1 VRAKGRQ
8 RRNAEKGI
16 MLYAEK
22 GIMLSLL
29 CRQRKE
35 RRIKK
40 TKKKKKLMWHI
51 YIYIYIYI
59 YVWLIGHILQ
69 WTYYIGTL
77 F

>member
-16 MLYAEK
+16 ML
-22 GIMLSLL
+22 SLL
-29 CRQRKE
+29 CGQRKE

-40 TKKKKKLMWHI
+40 TKKKKI
-51 YIYIYIYI
+51 DVAYIYIYI

-69 WTYYIGTL
+69 WTYYIGAL